1 MDPLWI
7 EIGLIALLIIMGS
20 IFAASEVAILSVRP
34 GRLRE
39 LAGQGVGAAK
49 VVLDIQRDPDR
60 LLATVEIGRSIAIT
74 LAAVVAG
81 FFIVPDLESLFA
93 RTGVAWIETWNR
105 WISLASVVFV
115 LSYLVIV
122 FGELVP
128 KSIALKYP
136 ETLSLILGRPVKVCS
151 AVFYVVGKVFTGSSN
166 LVLKIFRDQT
176 SFSEAKMSEEEFKLL
191 LEEGTKAG
199 IIDKTEHE
207 LIKRVFEFTDTTAK
221 EIMVPRPDVVAVELN
236 TSREQLIKKVIEE
249 GYTRLPVYRDTID
262 NVVGVVYSK
271 DLIALLEH
279 RDVIVLQDILRPS
292 YFVPESIKISRLLGE
307 LQRRKVHLA
316 VVIDEFGGTEGVV
329 TMEDV
334 LEEIVGEIQDE
345 YDEELKEYERRE
357 DGSLLVNARVS
368 VREFNAKFGTQ
379 IPEDEDYETLS
390 GFLSKLTGR
399 IPEQN
404 ESIQYKNIVFNV
416 VKKSKRRIRQVGV
429 RTKDSADRPLA
440 EDIAIRGGRP

>member
-7 EIGLIALLIIMGS
+7 EIGLIALFIVMGS

-39 LAGQGVGAAK
+39 LAGQGVRAAK

-60 LLATVEIGRSIAIT
+60 LLATVEIGRSVVIT

-105 WISLASVVFV
+105 WISLAAVVFV

-136 ETLSLILGRPVKVCS
+136 EALSLILGRPVKVCS

-316 VVIDEFGGTEGVV
+316 VVIDEFGGTEGIV

-404 ESIQYKNIVFNV
+404 ESIEYKNIVFNV

>member
-93 RTGVAWIETWNR
+93 RTGVAWIGTWNR